1 MNAKRRNKLTFFPA
15 APWQWS
21 GNQAFA
27 ERGYTVRQVPS
38 TCLTLIYR
46 PEELPNWQFSSS
58 KLVNQP
64 IAAPGFS
71 RVRIFDNSSWN
82 TWDPTFTLPLLSSSL
97 FPGSSLFFADVCL
110 ASEIRPGQNRN
121 EIRLGRGTH
130 RLLFIPPTGKRI
142 VLFSF
147 SFYRKKLL
155 GIVCF
160 DSGRDTWQ
168 VFVGRRDSC
177 SLAVTQLRVTASAT
191 MYPIDSLNST
201 GSCNNSDDDARSLVH
216 RAALRSIVRRKRD
229 RSETRDR

>member
-1 MNAKRRNKLTFFPA
+1 MPKNCQIGSSRRRNSLTSQSPHQDSPQTEFSIIPAGIREIPHSLLPSSVLLYFPVL
-15 APWQWS
+15 PYFLPM
-21 GNQAFA
+21 FA
-27 ERGYTVRQVPS
+27 SLQRFDLDKIGTKFGSVA
-38 TCLTLIYR
+38 
-46 PEELPNWQFSSS
+46 
-58 KLVNQP
+58 QP
-64 IAAPGFS
+64 
-71 RVRIFDNSSWN
+71 R
-82 TWDPTFTLPLLSSSL
+82 
-97 FPGSSLFFADVCL
+97 
-110 ASEIRPGQNRN
+110 
-121 EIRLGRGTH
+121 RGTH